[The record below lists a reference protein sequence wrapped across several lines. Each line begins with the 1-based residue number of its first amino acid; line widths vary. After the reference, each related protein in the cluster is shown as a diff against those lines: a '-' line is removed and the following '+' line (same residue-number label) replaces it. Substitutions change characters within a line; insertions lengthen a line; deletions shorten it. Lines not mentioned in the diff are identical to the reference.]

1 MIKPRWNRK
10 LFRTFKNNN
19 KSSSRRKD
27 LTHCDSWTTRS
38 VEKKIGARFRNAR
51 SIERKGKRQSFGT
64 LVIQRDFF
72 LLLLPPSRQPVSPLH
87 PLFGTV
93 CPFLWAASKLCPLPS
108 SRSMQLVNRFF
119 EGSALSSF
127 DSRPTFFVVK
137 KKTKKK
143 GSLNFLKHII
153 TFILIIDRLS

>member
-27 LTHCDSWTTRS
+27 LTWLIAIVEQLVRLKRKSGHVFEMLVRS
-38 VEKKIGARFRNAR
+38 TQ
-51 SIERKGKRQSFGT
+51 RKATKFWNVGYT
-64 LVIQRDFF
+64 AWF
-72 LLLLPPSRQPVSPLH
+72 LPVAFTPFSTACFSPSSPFWHRMPVFMGCLETLPPPLVA
-87 PLFGTV
+87 FNATRESFFRGV
-93 CPFLWAASKLCPLPS
+93 
-108 SRSMQLVNRFF
+108 RVVVVRF
-119 EGSALSSF
+119 SANVF
-127 DSRPTFFVVK
+127 RRK

-153 TFILIIDRLS
+153 TFL